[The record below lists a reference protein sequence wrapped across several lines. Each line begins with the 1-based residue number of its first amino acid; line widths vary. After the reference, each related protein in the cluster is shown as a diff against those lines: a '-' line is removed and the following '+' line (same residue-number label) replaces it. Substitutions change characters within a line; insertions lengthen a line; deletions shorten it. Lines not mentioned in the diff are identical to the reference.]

1 MGNKK
6 EISEELENE
15 VLEEEYE
22 EVEYTGP
29 SGLSLA
35 LNKYFH
41 HLDRGGSLGG
51 EILAGISM
59 FFLSIC
65 MIFLNI
71 QLIGNTINADV
82 VLNSSPEHPGNI
94 AAASVYTELYVGSI
108 LVAIIGSL
116 LVGIVAKLP
125 FTQLSTMG
133 FASSLL
139 CLVGTQ
145 SGLTWQNLLM
155 MNLIAGVMYAVVCGV
170 PKLRNLL
177 YEAIPAPVRK
187 AFPAALGLMIAWYA
201 LQMTGLITTSKI
213 SIGASQYMTLP
224 TGLALS
230 GMRNLML
237 CGMIGGAVAIALYV
251 LLYVLKRKHKIF
263 WPLMAGTLAFI
274 GVSIVMSGIDTAR
287 TESFINFG
295 RIWLIAGSQA
305 SPQTPFADSYL
316 TYSMDSIAGVLA
328 NIGSVFAEGMDFS
341 GYTGNTIA
349 LMVGGVLCYLFA
361 GLFQS
366 QGAIQASQDSL
377 NVQAEENGI
386 VELDTASGAGK
397 ALLCSTITNI
407 LAPLFGVA
415 GVSFGI
421 GSVSASKDNAKSGIA
436 SIVACIG
443 FVISLFVMAFPAL
456 FATSTYPVPSMNTW
470 NYFAY
475 GNGGIVYLIQGVTFM
490 VVEMVMICVGISM
503 ASSLKKLNLT
513 DMSESVSAVLTV
525 LAAVLTTNL
534 VTGALCGCVAY
545 LILKLIQDRKAVK
558 VPMILLTVLLAIVMV
573 LL

>member
-6 EISEELENE
+6 EIPEELENE

-51 EILAGISM
+51 EILAGMTM

-82 VLNSSPEHPGNI
+82 VLNSSPGHPGNI

-116 LVGIVAKLP
+116 LTGIVAKLP
-125 FTQLSTMG
+125 FTQISTMG

-139 CLVGTQ
+139 CLVGAQ
-145 SGLTWQNLLM
+145 SGLTWQNLLFI
-155 MNLIAGVMYAVVCGV
+155 NLIAGVLYVVICGV
-170 PKLRNLL
+170 PKLRKAL
-177 YEAIPAPVRK
+177 YEAIPEPVRK
-187 AFPAALGLMIAWYA
+187 AFPAALGLMIAWFA
-201 LQMTGLITTSKI
+201 LQMTGLITTSRIAI
-213 SIGASQYMTLP
+213 SESQYVTVP
-224 TGLALS
+224 TGLAIS
-230 GMRNLML
+230 DMRNLMI
-237 CGMIGGAVAIALYV
+237 CGLIGGAVAVALYV
-251 LLYVLKRKHKIF
+251 LMCVLKRKHKIF
-263 WPLMAGTLAFI
+263 WPLMGGTLVFI
-274 GVSIVMSGIDTAR
+274 AISILMGGIDTAR

-316 TYSMDSIAGVLA
+316 TYSMDSISGVFA
-328 NIGSVFAEGMDFS
+328 NFGSVFSKGMDFS
-341 GYTGNTIA
+341 GYTGNA
-349 LMVGGVLCYLFA
+349 AVLMAGGVLCYLFA

-366 QGAIQASQDSL
+366 QGALQASQDGL
-377 NVQAEENGI
+377 NDKAEENGV
-386 VELDTASGAGK
+386 VELDTAAGAGK
-397 ALLCSTITNI
+397 ALLCSAVTNL
-407 LAPLFGVA
+407 LAPIFGVA
-415 GVSFGI
+415 GVSFGV

-456 FATSTYPVPSMNTW
+456 FATSTYPVPSMNAW

-475 GNGGIVYLIQGVTFM
+475 GNGGIVYLIQGVTFI
-490 VVEMVMICVGISM
+490 VVETVMISVGVSM
-503 ASSLKKLNLT
+503 AASLKKLNLK
-513 DMSESVSAVLTV
+513 DLSESVSAILTV
-525 LAAVLTTNL
+525 IAAVLTTNL
-534 VTGALCGCVAY
+534 VAGALCGCISY
-545 LILKLIQDRKAVK
+545 LILKILQDRKAVK
-558 VPMILLTVLLAIVMV
+558 APMILLTVVLAIVMV

>member
-6 EISEELENE
+6 EIPEELENE

-51 EILAGISM
+51 EILAGMTM

-65 MIFLNI
+65 MIFMNI
-71 QLIGNTINADV
+71 QLVGNVINADV
-82 VLNSSPEHPGNI
+82 VLNSSPGHPGNI

-116 LVGIVAKLP
+116 LTGIVAKLP
-125 FTQLSTMG
+125 FTQISTMG

-145 SGLTWQNLLM
+145 SGLTWQNLLFI
-155 MNLIAGVMYAVVCGV
+155 NLIAGVLYVVICGV
-170 PKLRNLL
+170 PKLRNAL
-177 YEAIPAPVRK
+177 YEAIPGPVRK
-187 AFPAALGLMIAWYA
+187 AFPAALGLMIACFA
-201 LQMTGLITTSKI
+201 LQMTGLVTTSRI
-213 SIGASQYMTLP
+213 AIGTSQYVTIP
-224 TGLALS
+224 TGLAI
-230 GMRNLML
+230 GEMRNLML
-237 CGMIGGAVAIALYV
+237 CGLIGGVVAVALYV
-251 LLYVLKRKHKIF
+251 LLCVLKRKHRIF
-263 WPLMAGTLAFI
+263 WPLMGGTLAFI
-274 GVSIVMSGIDTAR
+274 GVSIAMSGIDTAR

-316 TYSMDSIAGVLA
+316 TYSMDAISGVFAG
-328 NIGSVFAEGMDFS
+328 ISSVFTEGADFS

-366 QGAIQASQDSL
+366 QGAIQASQESL
-377 NVQAEENGI
+377 NAQAEENGL
-386 VELDTASGAGK
+386 VELDNASGAGK
-397 ALLCSTITNI
+397 VLLCSAITNL

-421 GSVSASKDNAKSGIA
+421 GSVAASKDNAKSGIA

-456 FATSTYPVPSMNTW
+456 FATVTYPVPSMNTW

-475 GNGGIVYLIQGVTFM
+475 GNGGIVYLIQGVTFT
-490 VVEMVMICVGISM
+490 VVELVMLCVGISM
-503 ASSLKKLNLT
+503 ASSLKTLKLT
-513 DMSESVSAVLTV
+513 DLSESVSAILTV
-525 LAAVLTTNL
+525 VAAVLTTNL
-534 VTGALCGCVAY
+534 VIGTLCGCVSY

-558 VPMILLTVLLAIVMV
+558 VPVILLTVLLAIVVV